1 MGAHGRSE
9 ALMQGAQR
17 EGSPVSAVAVPAGTP
32 MPSRFALAKEA
43 LAARGGIVLLL
54 VALVVFLT
62 VPLAMILVRSVEG
75 RAGEFV
81 GIANFVQYVQS
92 PALAQSTRNT
102 LTFAIWTTAVTVPLA
117 FLFAY
122 AMQRSCIPFRGL
134 WRNIALIPI
143 LAPSLLAAISFIYL
157 FGNQGAFRF
166 MLEWVG
172 LKSIYGMPGMVMA
185 MTFASFPHAAMIL
198 MAALA
203 LSDARLYEAADSMG
217 TSELRKFMTITLP
230 GAKYGLI
237 SASMVVFTMAVS
249 EFGVPKVIG
258 GNTNVLA
265 VDIYKQVIGQ
275 QNFSMGAVVG
285 LVLLLPAVIAFVI
298 DHIVQRRQQ
307 ALLTA
312 RSVPYRAKP
321 ARGRDW
327 SLLML
332 VVLMSAL
339 MLLVVGMAAYG
350 SVVKFWPYDMSLTL
364 AHYTYGL
371 EEAGLEHAYRNSL
384 VMAAW
389 CAVIGAAITF
399 AGAYWLEKTKGAD
412 SLRPLIR
419 FQAMLP
425 MAVPGMVLGI
435 GYILFFN
442 LPDNPLNFLYGTM
455 AILVLSTLVHFYSSS
470 HLTAVTALKQIDS
483 EFESVSASLKVP
495 FYKTF
500 WRVTVPVCLPS
511 ILDIGRYYFVNAMTT
526 ISAVVFL
533 YSPKTTLASISIL
546 HLDEAG
552 AIGSAAAMATLIVL
566 TSAVV
571 TGVMFAGERWLIRR
585 TQAWRNTRQ

>member
-1 MGAHGRSE
+1 V
-9 ALMQGAQR
+9 
-17 EGSPVSAVAVPAGTP
+17 VSAAVVPAGTP
-32 MPSRFALAKEA
+32 MPSRLALAKEA

-54 VALVVFLT
+54 VALVVFLS

-92 PALAQSTRNT
+92 PALEQSTWNT
-102 LTFAIWTTAVTVPLA
+102 LTFAIWTTVVTVPLA

-122 AMQRSCIPFRGL
+122 AMQRSCIPFKGL

-166 MLEWVG
+166 MLDWVG

-237 SASMVVFTMAVS
+237 SACMVVFTMAVS

-321 ARGRDW
+321 ARGRDGA
-327 SLLML
+327 LLML
-332 VVLMSAL
+332 VVLMAAL

-350 SVVKFWPYDMSLTL
+350 SVVKFWPYNMSLTL
-364 AHYTYGL
+364 DHYTYGL

-533 YSPKTTLASISIL
+533 YSPQTTLASISIL

>member
-1 MGAHGRSE
+1 M
-9 ALMQGAQR
+9 
-17 EGSPVSAVAVPAGTP
+17 SAVAVPAGTP
-32 MPSRFALAKEA
+32 MPSRLALAKEA

-75 RAGEFV
+75 RGGEFV
-81 GIANFVQYVQS
+81 GIANFIQYVQS

-117 FLFAY
+117 FVFAY
-122 AMQRSCIPFRGL
+122 AMQRSCIPFKGL

-298 DHIVQRRQQ
+298 DHVVQRRQQ

-327 SLLML
+327 VLLML

-350 SVVKFWPYDMSLTL
+350 SVVKFWPYNMSLTL
-364 AHYTYGL
+364 DHYTYGL

>member
-1 MGAHGRSE
+1 MGLA
-9 ALMQGAQR
+9 
-17 EGSPVSAVAVPAGTP
+17 
-32 MPSRFALAKEA
+32 PSRLALWSEA
-43 LAARGGIVLLL
+43 LAARGGLVLLAA
-54 VALVVFLT
+54 ALFVFLT
-62 VPLAMILVRSVEG
+62 VPLAIILVRSVEG
-75 RAGEFV
+75 RGGEFV
-81 GIANFVQYVQS
+81 GLANFIQYVQT

-102 LTFAIWTTAVTVPLA
+102 LTFALLTTAVTVPLA
-117 FLFAY
+117 FVFAY
-122 AMQRSCIPFRGL
+122 AIQRSCIPFKGI
-134 WRNIALIPI
+134 WRNLAMIPI

-157 FGNQGAFRF
+157 FGNQGAFKF
-166 MLEWVG
+166 MLQWFG
-172 LKSIYGMPGMVMA
+172 LTSIYGMPGMVLA
-185 MTFASFPHAAMIL
+185 MTFASFPHAVMIL

-203 LSDARLYEAADSMG
+203 LSDARLYEAADALG
-217 TSELRKFMTITLP
+217 TSERRKFFTITLP

-237 SASMVVFTMAVS
+237 SACMVVFTMAVS

-258 GNTNVLA
+258 GNTSVLA

-285 LVLLLPAVIAFVI
+285 LVLLLPAVVAYVI
-298 DHIVQRRQQ
+298 DNLMQRRQQ

-312 RSVPYRAKP
+312 RSVPYQASP
-321 ARGRDW
+321 
-327 SLLML
+327 
-332 VVLMSAL
+332 SAL
-339 MLLVVGMAAYG
+339 RDGLLLVFVVMVAALLLLVVGMAAFG
-350 SVVKFWPYDMSLTL
+350 SVVKFWPYNLSLTL
-364 AHYTYGL
+364 SHYTYGF
-371 EEAGLEHAYRNSL
+371 EEAGIEHAYRNSL

-389 CAVIGAAITF
+389 CAVLGAAITF
-399 AGAYWLEKTKGAD
+399 AGAYWLEKTRGAD
-412 SLRPLIR
+412 LVRPLIR

-442 LPDNPLNFLYGTM
+442 LPTNPLNFLYGTM
-455 AILVLSTLVHFYSSS
+455 AILVLSTIVHFYSSS

-546 HLDEAG
+546 QLDEAG
-552 AIGSAAAMATLIVL
+552 AIGSAAAMATLIVA

-571 TGVMFAGERWLIRR
+571 TAILFAFEWWLIRR
-585 TQAWRNTRQ
+585 TQAWRNTAKN

>member
-1 MGAHGRSE
+1 MSSA
-9 ALMQGAQR
+9 AL
-17 EGSPVSAVAVPAGTP
+17 PAGAP

-43 LAARGGIVLLL
+43 IAARGGIVLLAS
-54 VALVVFLT
+54 ALLVFLT

-75 RAGEFV
+75 RGGEFV

-92 PALAQSTRNT
+92 AALAQSTWNT
-102 LTFAIWTTAVTVPLA
+102 LTFAVLTTLVTVPLA

-122 AMQRSCIPFRGL
+122 AMQRSCIPFKGL
-134 WRNIALIPI
+134 FRNIAMIPI

-157 FGNQGAFRF
+157 FGNQGAFKF
-166 MLEWVG
+166 MLGWVG
-172 LKSIYGMPGMVMA
+172 LKTIYGMPGMVMA

-217 TSELRKFMTITLP
+217 TSEVRKFMTITLP

-285 LVLLLPAVIAFVI
+285 LVLLLPAVLAFVI

-312 RSVPYRAKP
+312 RSVPYQAKR
-321 ARGRDW
+321 ARGRDLA
-327 SLLML
+327 LLLL
-332 VVLMSAL
+332 VIAMSSL

-350 SVVKFWPYDMSLTL
+350 SVVKFWPYNLSLTL
-364 AHYTYGL
+364 NHYTYGL

-389 CAVIGAAITF
+389 CAVVGGAITF

-412 SLRPLIR
+412 LLRPLIR

-442 LPDNPLNFLYGTM
+442 APANPLNVLYGTM
-455 AILVLSTLVHFYSSS
+455 TILVLSTLVHFYSSS

-511 ILDIGRYYFVNAMTT
+511 VLDIGRYYFVNAMTT

-533 YSPKTTLASISIL
+533 YSPKTTLASVSIL
-546 HLDEAG
+546 QLDEAG

-571 TGVMFAGERWLIRR
+571 TGVLFAGEWWLIRR
-585 TQAWRNTRQ
+585 TQAWRNTARQ